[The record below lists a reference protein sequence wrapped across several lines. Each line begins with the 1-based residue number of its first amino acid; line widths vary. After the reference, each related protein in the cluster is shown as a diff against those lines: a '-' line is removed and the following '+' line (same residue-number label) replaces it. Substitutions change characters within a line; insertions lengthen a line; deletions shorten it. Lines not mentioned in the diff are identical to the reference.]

1 MCFGLLDGCLSR
13 ESERRN
19 LIGLPLVRNTH
30 GSKGIR
36 VFQSNK
42 MDRYRKLSV
51 HFDPGGRN
59 NRCIAI
65 FQCPGKKEE
74 QAKHPAAGA
83 TGKNLSRL
91 FDLLR
96 HDMDYALSADF
107 IYDPNKPMQGIA
119 IGNAYPRAYYK
130 NSKNGTRPHGVI
142 PREHVVAM
150 AKTIEDKKVVFC
162 FGKRASKLYQMI
174 CKSTSHLALEEGCRQ
189 VVVHCCHL
197 GYMSINQIKL
207 YSGERG
213 PAATHRRLQII
224 KNYIISVFD
233 GSAKTFSEYLN
244 SECSIS
250 GGAIK
255 H

>member
-1 MCFGLLDGCLSR
+1 MCFGLLVGFLSQ

-19 LIGLPLVRNTH
+19 LFGLPLAGNAD

-119 IGNAYPRAYYK
+119 IGNAYPDVYYK
-130 NSKNGTRPHGVI
+130 KSKNGAVPSGEIPHK
-142 PREHVVAM
+142 HVMEMGKAI
-150 AKTIEDKKVVFC
+150 AEKRVVFC
-162 FGKRASKLYQMI
+162 FGKRASELYQKVCDSI
-174 CKSTSHLALEEGCRQ
+174 DSEERSRQ
-189 VVVHCCHL
+189 IVVHCCHL
-197 GYMSINQIKL
+197 SYMSINHIKL
-207 YSGERG
+207 NSGERG
-213 PAATHRRLQII
+213 AVATHRRLQII
-224 KNYIISVFD
+224 TNYIVSVFD
-233 GSAKTFSEYLN
+233 GSGKTFGEYLD
-244 SECSIS
+244 SERSIS
-250 GGAIK
+250 GSAID